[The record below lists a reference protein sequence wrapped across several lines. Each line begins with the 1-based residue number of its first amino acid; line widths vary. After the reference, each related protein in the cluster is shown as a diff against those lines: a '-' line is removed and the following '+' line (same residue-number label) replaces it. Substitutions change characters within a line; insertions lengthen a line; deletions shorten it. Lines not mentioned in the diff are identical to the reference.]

1 MQGHDNGIRSMYAT
15 SSSGDVY
22 HLLIEAETDST
33 LCGIVKASSLH
44 LTTNRPTDRMLC
56 RECAQIA
63 LDRATR
69 GSE

>member
-1 MQGHDNGIRSMYAT
+1 MQGHGNGIRHMYAT
-15 SSSGDVY
+15 SSSSDVY
-22 HLLIEAETDST
+22 HLLIEADTDST
-33 LCGIVKASSLH
+33 LCCLVKTSSLH
-44 LTTNRPTDRMLC
+44 LTIIRPTDRELC